1 MLCIALSI
9 LPGLNKSEIKS
20 GNLLPSLM
28 LVIFS
33 GVPVVTSVLLLAH
46 ARRALTFIPVS
57 AAHSPLIV
65 VDWRESL
72 HQIPL
77 CLALPGQILFYSG
90 RIPIVVLS
98 DVYSFG

>member
-28 LVIFS
+28 LMKFS

-46 ARRALTFIPVS
+46 AGRALAFIPVS
-57 AAHSPLIV
+57 TAYSPFIV

-72 HQIPL
+72 H
-77 CLALPGQILFYSG
+77 
-90 RIPIVVLS
+90 
-98 DVYSFG
+98 